1 MKNLIEYYYN
11 IFPDKIYVKNEVYY
25 FFAFD
30 IKYYFVEFNRDI
42 NELNL
47 LVELTNK
54 LYFKNIMVDTF
65 VMKKDGNFYINHEG
79 KNYVLLRVN
88 TSENEEIDIYDVIK
102 FNNIEVSNDNKLN
115 VGSWVKR
122 WENTVDTFERPV
134 TEFNKEFP
142 DLLSVFDYYVGLAEN
157 AISYIKNSEEENDKT
172 FYLSHRRI
180 KLPLTYGMI
189 YNPISFVFDYKVRD
203 LAEYIKELFFYSNF
217 DEEEIMNIIDNVKK
231 DYSQEDIKLLYGR
244 LLFPTYYFD
253 LFEKVLN
260 KEKEEKE
267 LKRIINLS
275 ESYECFLKELYLS
288 LKVTN
293 NIEAIDWICK

>member
-65 VMKKDGNFYINHEG
+65 VMNKDGNFYINHEG